1 MYATF
6 IDMYYYIIALISS
19 KWISNASEFW
29 TLICCYSNKLD
40 IWCGYWKKNKL
51 ISSISATNINK
62 PNKINS
68 YFILVGFRSAR
79 LSNLTIVRHSHS
91 LFMSTHTSL
100 HFELETLQL
109 VKLSQLTIK
118 RQSNS
123 QQLTFPRPAPS
134 GVPVSERVTVVS
146 SNSNR
151 TSRTNVFRNRN
162 LKIMNL
168 NYNMVFGL

>member
-79 LSNLTIVRHSHS
+79 PSNLTIVRHSHS

-100 HFELETLQL
+100 RTRNFTI
-109 VKLSQLTIK
+109 SQTFATNNKAPIQQPTINIPAS
-118 RQSNS
+118 RAQWCPRFGTGNS
-123 QQLTFPRPAPS
+123 S
-134 GVPVSERVTVVS
+134 
-146 SNSNR
+146 
-151 TSRTNVFRNRN
+151 
-162 LKIMNL
+162 K
-168 NYNMVFGL
+168 